1 MTIQK
6 STATYQ
12 GVTVEC
18 AKITADKACTWRF
31 SKTLNFDGNYAWQF
45 IIKADA
51 DTQVDV
57 TVGNQTET
65 FDVSTSFELLS
76 HSFKNVEA
84 SNYPYVEINFP
95 IGVFY
100 VYHTQLEY
108 GDEPTEYNPSGGGIE
123 QDMYDLKKGV
133 RTIIE
138 QLDDKISL
146 VVDGSSTSSQL
157 VLTQDA
163 LDAVA
168 NDINLNGRVTFSGLD
183 TEARGNYF
191 GTCSTLSTMRDKVV
205 VCSDFPGLYT
215 GVTISIQF
223 TNKNAHAIPHLN
235 VNNTG
240 AKVIEA
246 YGSPLPATGGYN
258 WDDGATVDF
267 VYDGSFWQM
276 VNPKA
281 NAIANNIY
289 HEGTTQIDGGKIYT
303 GSVTAQQIDVNDVF
317 AQQITA
323 TGTITGGTFITEY
336 EYDAN
341 TSYKSV
347 IDSGFIEISSS
358 NYLKGLFYGTGSDS
372 GSVNSIGQLQL
383 FSGNVDM
390 DGNRGAGSRY
400 TYLNPTNLVV
410 GLGLTDNISSE
421 SSILTRVIRCQD
433 GQYLRSK
440 LDVSNESAK
449 VNSEG
454 SLNLFSGNV
463 DSVGNRDV
471 GSRWTKLSPTTLWL
485 GLDAN
490 GNTSTDAKI
499 YTHDVDTS
507 NVWTSD
513 IAVKYNGKFYIQ
525 STSGGSYYGGSGNN
539 CILTSNTNGTSFKS
553 LYDLAVTEG
562 NGTFSNTT
570 ISSGSWTKIGKF
582 TIPKGKYLIITQ
594 ADISTASGGTY
605 TNGVVGLGI
614 NTGTS
619 TKSSYT
625 RFDSKVNCNAGSV
638 YLQNVRVVSSSSS
651 TDINVWVNS
660 TMANA
665 ISVDAGFMYLGLP
678 G

>member
-57 TVGNQTET
+57 TVGNRTET

-138 QLDDKISL
+138 QLADKISL

-157 VLTQDA
+157 VLTQDT

-168 NDINLNGRVTFSGLD
+168 NDINLNGRVTFSGLSSTAKSAIAD
-183 TEARGNYF
+183 N
-191 GTCSTLSTMRDKVV
+191 TLS
-205 VCSDFPGLYT
+205 
-215 GVTISIQF
+215 
-223 TNKNAHAIPHLN
+223 
-235 VNNTG
+235 
-240 AKVIEA
+240 
-246 YGSPLPATGGYN
+246 
-258 WDDGATVDF
+258 
-267 VYDGSFWQM
+267 
-276 VNPKA
+276 
-281 NAIANNIY
+281 NIY
-289 HEGTTQIDGGKIYT
+289 TEGTTQIDGGKIYT
-303 GSVTAQQIDVNDVF
+303 GSVTAREINVDTVLADKIFSKN
-317 AQQITA
+317 ITA
-323 TGTITGGTFITEY
+323 TGTVTGGTFITRYNYDTNTTY
-336 EYDAN
+336 E
-341 TSYKSV
+341 T
-347 IDSGFIEISSS
+347 EIKTARFDIRAGD
-358 NYLKGLFYGTGSDS
+358 YLKSRLYGTGT
-372 GSVNSIGQLQL
+372 GKNTLNSMGQLQL
-383 FSGNVDM
+383 FSGDVDTS
-390 DGNRGAGSRY
+390 GNRNVTSRY
-400 TYLNPTNLVV
+400 TYINSTELAIGLNKN
-410 GLGLTDNISSE
+410 DNVSAE

-440 LDVSNESAK
+440 LDVSNESAT

-485 GLDAN
+485 GLNAN

-605 TNGVVGLGI
+605 TDGVVGLGI

-651 TDINVWVNS
+651 TDINVWVHS